1 MSTEMFIQYFFNA
14 LALGSLYGLIAIGYT
29 MVYGILRLIN
39 FAHGDIF
46 MLGAYFVFF
55 STISF
60 MPAWAALLLL
70 LLAAL
75 VYYLVF
81 IGFKRRPP
89 IYWIAAFSILALGF
103 VYYFKISP
111 QDFTPIWVLALCF
124 SIFITS
130 AVGITVDQFAYK
142 PLRHAPRISALIG
155 AIGVSFFIENL
166 ATVLFSGVPKG
177 VKQPDF
183 LVTPLLWHL
192 GSGADG
198 IIRIAPISL
207 IVPFV
212 SLFLIMLL
220 LWIIYKTKPG
230 LAMRA
235 IAHDIETTRLM
246 GVSVN
251 KVIAFTFGIGSALA
265 AIAGIMW
272 SLRYPQIQP
281 YMGVLPGL
289 KAFIAAVIGGI
300 GSIPGAMF
308 GGLLLG
314 FIEIMI
320 IAFFPAL
327 SGYRDAFAFILLI
340 LILLVLP
347 MGLMGKKSQE
357 KI

>member
-60 MPAWAALLLL
+60 MPAWAAVLLL
-70 LLAAL
+70 LLAVL
-75 VYYLVF
+75 IYYSVF
-81 IGFKRRPP
+81 IGFRKRPP
-89 IYWIAAFSILALGF
+89 TFWVAVFLILILALI
-103 VYYFKISP
+103 YYFKISP
-111 QDFTPIWVLALCF
+111 QDFTPPWILALCF

-130 AVGITVDQFAYK
+130 AVGITIDQFAYK

-155 AIGVSFFIENL
+155 AIGISFFIENL

-183 LVTPLLWHL
+183 LVTPFLWHFKT
-192 GSGADG
+192 GADG
-198 IIRIAPISL
+198 IIRIAPMSL
-207 IVPFV
+207 IVPIV
-212 SLFLIMLL
+212 SFILIIFL
-220 LWIIYKTKPG
+220 LWIIHKTKPG

-235 IAHDIETTRLM
+235 ISHDIETTRLM

-281 YMGVLPGL
+281 YMGILPGL

-314 FIEIMI
+314 FIEIMTV
-320 IAFFPAL
+320 AFFPSL
-327 SGYRDAFAFILLI
+327 SGYRDAFAFVLLI
-340 LILLVLP
+340 LILLVMP
-347 MGLMGKKSQE
+347 TGLMGKKSQE

>member
-60 MPAWAALLLL
+60 MPAWAAILLL
-70 LLAAL
+70 LLAFL
-75 VYYLVF
+75 IYYSVF
-81 IGFKRRPP
+81 VGFKKRPP
-89 IYWIAAFSILALGF
+89 TFLMAVFLILILALI
-103 VYYFKISP
+103 YYLKISP
-111 QDFTPIWVLALCF
+111 QDFTPPWILALCF

-130 AVGITVDQFAYK
+130 AVGVTIDQFAYK

-166 ATVLFSGVPKG
+166 ATVVFSGVPKG

-183 LVTPLLWHL
+183 LVVPFLWHL
-192 GSGADG
+192 GPEADG
-198 IIRIAPISL
+198 IIRIAPMSL
-207 IVPFV
+207 IVPIVAFI
-212 SLFLIMLL
+212 LIILL
-220 LWIIYKTKPG
+220 LWIIHKTRPG

-235 IAHDIETTRLM
+235 ISHDIETTRLM

-281 YMGVLPGL
+281 YMGILPGL

-300 GSIPGAMF
+300 GSIPGAML

-327 SGYRDAFAFILLI
+327 SGYRDAFAFVLLI
-340 LILLVLP
+340 LILLVMP
-347 MGLMGKKSQE
+347 TGLMGKKSQE

>member
-1 MSTEMFIQYFFNA
+1 MNTEMFIQYFFNA

-46 MLGAYFVFF
+46 MLGAYLVFF

-60 MPAWAALLLL
+60 MPAWTAILLI
-70 LLAAL
+70 LLAVL
-75 VYYLVF
+75 IYYSVF
-81 IGFKRRPP
+81 IGFKKRPK
-89 IYWIAAFSILALGF
+89 IYWIVVFLSLLLGF
-103 VYYFKISP
+103 FYYLKVSP
-111 QDFTPIWVLALCF
+111 QDFIPIWILALFF

-130 AVGITVDQFAYK
+130 AVGITVDQLAYK

-183 LVTPLLWHL
+183 LVIPFLWHL
-192 GSGADG
+192 ESGTERV
-198 IIRIAPISL
+198 IRIAPMSL
-207 IVPFV
+207 IVPIV
-212 SLFLIMLL
+212 SFILIVLL
-220 LWIIYKTKPG
+220 LWIIHKTKPG

-235 IAHDIETTRLM
+235 ISHDIETTRLM

-272 SLRYPQIQP
+272 SLRYPQIYP

-300 GSIPGAMF
+300 GSIPGAML

-340 LILLVLP
+340 LILLMMP
-347 MGLMGKKSQE
+347 TGLMGKKNQE